1 MAFASTADL
10 PRTRSFYRRRPLR
23 LWWGAVAVALLANLC
38 IVIAL
43 GQVSHLGHP
52 TPEPPLALH
61 HLRRLPPET
70 PPPPPEQPRESS
82 EPHAD
87 EVVPLALPSLDLPAV
102 SASALS
108 LPAIGSPEASFD
120 LPIFVPAFA
129 AIGPVSDVPPTA
141 AMPQVSGPPAFD
153 TPAQREGTFDL
164 DRFYPRA
171 ARSRGVTGTTRIRSH
186 IDRAGRVTAVNV
198 LESQPAGVFDQ
209 AAERL
214 GLAQRYRPALQ
225 AGAAVPTIQDTT
237 ITWTIR

>member
-1 MAFASTADL
+1 MVYATPVDL
-10 PRTRSFYRRRPLR
+10 PRTRSFHRRRPLR
-23 LWWGAVAVALLANLC
+23 LWWGAVGVALLANVG

-52 TPEPPLALH
+52 PPEPPLALH
-61 HLRRLPPET
+61 RLRQLPPEM
-70 PPPPPEQPRESS
+70 PPPPPERPRESS
-82 EPHAD
+82 ELHTD

-102 SASALS
+102 STSALS
-108 LPAIGSPEASFD
+108 LPAIGNPAADFD
-120 LPIFVPAFA
+120 LPAIVPAFA
-129 AIGPVSDVPPTA
+129 AIGLPVDAPPTA
-141 AMPQVSGPPAFD
+141 ALSLAAGPPAFD

-171 ARSRGVTGTTRIRSH
+171 ARSRGVTGTSRIRSH
-186 IDRAGRVTAVNV
+186 IDRSGRVTAVEV

-225 AGAAVPTIQDTT
+225 ANAAVPTIQDTT
-237 ITWTIR
+237 INWTLR